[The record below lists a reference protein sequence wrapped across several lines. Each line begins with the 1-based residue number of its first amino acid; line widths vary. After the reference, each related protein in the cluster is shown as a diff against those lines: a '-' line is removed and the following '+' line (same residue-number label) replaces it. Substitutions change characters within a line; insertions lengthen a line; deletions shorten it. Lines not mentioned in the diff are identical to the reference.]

1 MVTTGQSLD
10 AGVGVYQSKYRA
22 AYAKIARRKNEPAGA
37 RRPSMR
43 TTIAAVALLALMLA
57 TQVAAAEGAANP
69 NQRTIEVAGNGE
81 VQAAPDFAV
90 LSLAIETHAAT
101 AAEAAGRNG
110 ALAQKVSDAL
120 RAKLGDKG
128 KTWTGGYSLN
138 PEYSDQ
144 SRPNA
149 KPSITGYQAQNTI
162 TVQTGALD
170 LVGPLIDAAIAAGAN
185 RVNSLDEAIA
195 KAAKDAQA
203 QAQALAAALG
213 LKLGPII
220 NATTASIDRP
230 QPMMRASLTM
240 AMGRATPVQPGEVT
254 VPATVSLTYQIE

>member
-1 MVTTGQSLD
+1 
-10 AGVGVYQSKYRA
+10 
-22 AYAKIARRKNEPAGA
+22 
-37 RRPSMR
+37 MR
-43 TTIAAVALLALMLA
+43 TTIAAVALLALTLA
-57 TQVAAAEGAANP
+57 TPIAAAEGGANP

-185 RVNSLDEAIA
+185 RVNSLDFNLHDDTRARNEAIA
-195 KAAKDAQA
+195 KAAKDAQT

-213 LKLGPII
+213 LKLGPIV
-220 NATTASIDRP
+220 NAATASIDRP
-230 QPMMRASLTM
+230 QPMMGARLTM

>member
-1 MVTTGQSLD
+1 
-10 AGVGVYQSKYRA
+10 
-22 AYAKIARRKNEPAGA
+22 
-37 RRPSMR
+37 MR
-43 TTIAAVALLALMLA
+43 TTITAVVLLAIAIA
-57 TQVAAAEGAANP
+57 TPVRAAEGGANP
-69 NQRTIEVAGNGE
+69 NQRTIQVSGTGE
-81 VQAAPDFAV
+81 TQATPDLAV

-110 ALAQKVSDAL
+110 GLAQKVSDAL

-128 KTWTGGYSLN
+128 KTWTGGYSLY
-138 PEYSDQ
+138 PEYGDE
-144 SRPNA
+144 SRPNM
-149 KPSITGYQAQNTI
+149 KPTITGYRAENSI

-185 RVNSLDEAIA
+185 RVNSLDFNLRDDTRARNDAIA
-195 KAAKDAQA
+195 KAAKDAQT

-220 NATTASIDRP
+220 NATTMSSERP
-230 QPMMRASLTM
+230 QPVMFRAA
-240 AMGRATPVQPGEVT
+240 AMSVNAATPVSPAEVT

>member
-1 MVTTGQSLD
+1 
-10 AGVGVYQSKYRA
+10 
-22 AYAKIARRKNEPAGA
+22 
-37 RRPSMR
+37 MR
-43 TTIAAVALLALMLA
+43 TTIAAVALLAIAIA
-57 TQVAAAEGAANP
+57 TPVGAAEGGANP
-69 NQRTIEVAGNGE
+69 NQRTIQVSGTGE
-81 VQAAPDFAV
+81 TQATPDLAV

-110 ALAQKVSDAL
+110 GLAQKVSDTL
-120 RAKLGDKG
+120 RDKLGDKG
-128 KTWTGGYSLN
+128 KTWTGGYSLY
-138 PEYSDQ
+138 PEYGDE
-144 SRPNA
+144 SRPNM
-149 KPSITGYQAQNTI
+149 KPTITGYRAENSI

-185 RVNSLDEAIA
+185 RVNSLDFNLRDDTRARNDAIA

-220 NATTASIDRP
+220 NATTMNSERP
-230 QPMMRASLTM
+230 QPVMFRAA
-240 AMGRATPVQPGEVT
+240 AMSVNAATPVSPAEVT

>member
-1 MVTTGQSLD
+1 
-10 AGVGVYQSKYRA
+10 
-22 AYAKIARRKNEPAGA
+22 
-37 RRPSMR
+37 MR
-43 TTIAAVALLALMLA
+43 STIVAFALLAIVLA
-57 TQVAAAEGAANP
+57 MPIAAMAEGGPNP
-69 NQRTIEVAGNGE
+69 NQRSIQVAGNGE
-81 VQAAPDFAV
+81 SQAAPDLAV
-90 LSLAIETHAAT
+90 LSLAIETHATT
-101 AAEAAGRNG
+101 AADAAGGNG
-110 ALAQKVSDAL
+110 GLAQKVSEAL

-128 KTWTGGYSLN
+128 KTWTGGYSLY

-149 KPSITGYQAQNTI
+149 KPVITGYRAENTI

-185 RVNSLDEAIA
+185 RVNSLDFNLRDDTRARNEAIT

-220 NATTASIDRP
+220 NATTQGNQRP
-230 QPMMRASLTM
+230 QPMVLENALGRSLSR
-240 AMGRATPVQPGEVT
+240 GATPVQPAEVT
-254 VPATVSLTYQIE
+254 VPAMVSLTYQIE

>member
-1 MVTTGQSLD
+1 
-10 AGVGVYQSKYRA
+10 
-22 AYAKIARRKNEPAGA
+22 
-37 RRPSMR
+37 MR
-43 TTIAAVALLALMLA
+43 TIIAAVAPLALLALLLA
-57 TQVAAAEGAANP
+57 APLAAAEGGA
-69 NQRTIEVAGNGE
+69 NQRTIQVSGTGE
-81 VQAAPDFAV
+81 TQAAPDLAV

-110 ALAQKVSDAL
+110 GLAQKVSDAL

-128 KTWTGGYSLN
+128 KTWTGGYSLY
-138 PEYSDQ
+138 PEYGDE
-144 SRPNA
+144 SRPNM
-149 KPSITGYQAQNTI
+149 KPTITGYRAENSI

-185 RVNSLDEAIA
+185 RVNSLDFNLRDDTRARNDAIA

-220 NATTASIDRP
+220 NATTMSAERP
-230 QPMMRASLTM
+230 QPVMFRAA
-240 AMGRATPVQPGEVT
+240 AMSAMNAATPVQPGEVT

>member
-1 MVTTGQSLD
+1 
-10 AGVGVYQSKYRA
+10 
-22 AYAKIARRKNEPAGA
+22 
-37 RRPSMR
+37 MR
-43 TTIAAVALLALMLA
+43 STIAAIALLTLVLA
-57 TQVAAAEGAANP
+57 MPLAAVAEGGPNP
-69 NQRTIEVAGNGE
+69 NQRTIQVAGNGE
-81 VQAAPDFAV
+81 AQAAPDLAV
-90 LSLAIETHAAT
+90 LSLAIETYAAT
-101 AAEAAGRNG
+101 AADAAGRNG

-128 KTWTGGYSLN
+128 KTWTGGYSLY
-138 PEYSDQ
+138 PEYGDQ

-149 KPSITGYQAQNTI
+149 KPVITGYQAQNTI

-185 RVNSLDEAIA
+185 RVNSLDFNLRDDTAARNEAIA
-195 KAAKDAQA
+195 KAAKGAQS

-220 NATTASIDRP
+220 NATTSGGERP
-230 QPMMRASLTM
+230 QPVMFRAA
-240 AMGRATPVQPGEVT
+240 AMGVNSSTPVSPAEVT